1 MSRKTIGM
9 KLCLGVVLIA
19 WGSVAA
25 FGVPAQHRERRP
37 DTVTYKWKSQMTEQ
51 ERQALAA
58 VLVEYKLG
66 LDKKIAGGSII
77 RVKAKRGMGV
87 SEETLAAAL
96 MQSGGVEW
104 AEPDY
109 VVEAVVIPNDPYYF
123 SQWWH
128 QNIASAGAWDITT
141 GVTQI
146 VVAVC
151 DTGVDLTHP
160 DLVRN
165 LILPGWNTYLN
176 NTNCVDTYGHGTAV
190 AGCAAA
196 TGNNGIGVAGM
207 AWNVKILPIR
217 ITYQDGI
224 GSAYITDIADGIAY
238 GADRSAKV
246 VNVSFGGY
254 SYSTI
259 ITAADYARSKGALV
273 VFAAGNDGLDLTGS
287 ADPASILLV
296 GATSSFDARASFS
309 NYGAPIDVVAPGE
322 SVLTCVMGGS
332 YGYWSGTSFSAPIT
346 AGLAALIFSINPSF
360 TPAQVETLITS
371 SCKDLG
377 VIGNDSVYG
386 FGLIQAAGAV
396 VKAKAAVVNLLP
408 VAKATATP
416 TSGSL
421 PLVVALDGSQSSD
434 SDGIIASYVW
444 SFGDGSASVTG
455 KTISHI
461 YSTAGSF
468 MAVLTVT
475 DDKGATSTS
484 SVAITVTDP
493 AVLVAPS
500 ALAVTVVSRTVTL
513 KWADNSSNET
523 GFYIERAVKARTGI
537 GPYSRVGTVGANIR
551 AYSETVL
558 ANTYYYRVQAFNATR
573 LSTYSNVISV
583 RVK

>member
-1 MSRKTIGM
+1 MSKRMGGM
-9 KLCLGVVLIA
+9 KLFLVVVFVV
-19 WGSVAA
+19 WGAAA
-25 FGVPAQHRERRP
+25 FGVPAQRRARRP
-37 DTVTYKWKSQMTEQ
+37 DTVSYKWKAQMTDQ
-51 ERQALAA
+51 ERQALAS
-58 VLVEYKLG
+58 VLVKYDLV
-66 LDKKIAGGSII
+66 LDKKIADGGII
-77 RVKAKRGMGV
+77 RVKAKRGAGI
-87 SEETLAAAL
+87 SEEALADAL

-109 VVEAVVIPNDPYYF
+109 VVDAVVIPNDPYYF

-151 DTGVDLTHP
+151 DTGVDVTHP

-176 NTNCVDTYGHGTAV
+176 NTNCIDTYGHGTAV

-196 TGNNGIGVAGM
+196 IGNNSIGMAGM

-224 GSAYITDIADGIAY
+224 GSAYITDIADGIVY
-238 GADRSAKV
+238 GSDHSAKV
-246 VNVSFGGY
+246 VNVSFGGF

-259 ITAADYARSKGALV
+259 ITAADYARGKGALV

-287 ADPASILLV
+287 ADSASILLV
-296 GATSSFDARASFS
+296 GATTSFDSRASFS

-322 SVLTCVMGGS
+322 SILTCVMGGT

-346 AGLAALIFSINPSF
+346 AGLAALIFSVNPSF
-360 TPAQVETLITS
+360 TPAQVATLITS

-377 VIGNDSVYG
+377 ATGDDSVYG

-396 VKAKAAVVNLLP
+396 AKAKSLVVNLLP

-421 PLVVALDGSQSSD
+421 PLVVSLDGSQSSD
-434 SDGIIASYVW
+434 SDGVIASYVW
-444 SFGDGSASVTG
+444 SFGDGSMPVTG
-455 KTISHI
+455 MTLSHT
-461 YSTAGSF
+461 YTTAGIF
-468 MAVLTVT
+468 TATLTVT
-475 DDKGATSTS
+475 DDKGAVSTS

-493 AVLVAPS
+493 SVLLAPS
-500 ALAVTVVSRTVTL
+500 ALATTVVSRTVT
-513 KWADNSSNET
+513 
-523 GFYIERAVKARTGI
+523 
-537 GPYSRVGTVGANIR
+537 
-551 AYSETVL
+551 
-558 ANTYYYRVQAFNATR
+558 
-573 LSTYSNVISV
+573 
-583 RVK
+583 

>member
-1 MSRKTIGM
+1 MIKRMMGM
-9 KLCLGVVLIA
+9 KLFLVVAVIA
-19 WGSVAA
+19 WGGAA
-25 FGVPAQHRERRP
+25 FGAPAQHRARRP
-37 DTVTYKWKSQMTEQ
+37 DTVTYKWKAQMTDQ
-51 ERQALAA
+51 ARQALAS
-58 VLVEYKLG
+58 VLVKYDLV
-66 LDKKIAGGSII
+66 LDKKIADGGII
-77 RVKAKRGMGV
+77 RVKAKRGVGI
-87 SEETLAAAL
+87 SEESLAAAL

-109 VVEAVVIPNDPYYF
+109 VVDAVVIPNDPYYF

-141 GVTQI
+141 GSTQVI
-146 VVAVC
+146 VAVC
-151 DTGVDLTHP
+151 DTGVDVTHP

-190 AGCAAA
+190 AGCTAAI
-196 TGNNGIGVAGM
+196 GNNGIGMAGM

-238 GADRSAKV
+238 GADRRAKV
-246 VNVSFGGY
+246 VNVSFGGF

-259 ITAADYARSKGALV
+259 ITAADYARGKGALV

-287 ADPASILLV
+287 ADSASILLV
-296 GATSSFDARASFS
+296 GATTSYDARASFS
-309 NYGAPIDVVAPGE
+309 NYGSPIDVVAPGE
-322 SVLTCVMGGS
+322 SILTCVMGGA

-360 TPAQVETLITS
+360 TPAQVETLIKS

-377 VIGNDSVYG
+377 ATGDDSVYG

-396 VKAKAAVVNLLP
+396 AKAKAALVVNLPP

-421 PLVVALDGSQSSD
+421 PLVVLLDGSQSSD
-434 SDGIIASYVW
+434 SDGVISSYVW
-444 SFGDGSASVTG
+444 SFGDGSAPVAG
-455 KTISHI
+455 VTISHT
-461 YSTAGSF
+461 YATAGIF
-468 MAVLTVT
+468 TAMLTAT
-475 DDKGATSTS
+475 DDKGAVSTS

-493 AVLVAPS
+493 AVLLAPS
-500 ALAVTVVSRTVTL
+500 ALSASVVSRTITL
-513 KWADNSSNET
+513 KWMDNSSNET
-523 GFYIERAVKARTGI
+523 GFYIERAVKTKTGI
-537 GPYSRVGTVGANIR
+537 GTYSRVGTVGLNIR
-551 AYSETVL
+551 SYIETVP

-573 LSTYSNVISV
+573 LSAYSNVISL